1 MRHLTYL
8 FLLCPALL
16 IGQATFQRYFDLNG
30 DDVARGAVLLS
41 PDRLVIVG
49 NSRDG
54 NGLTHNAV
62 LVLNGEGAIV
72 SAATIDYPLRTQGQ
86 AIARQTDS
94 TFWMGAWR
102 SPIDIVDDWMVYRI
116 NAYTGE
122 ATGFGWGAEDVDE
135 QIRAMAAMPDGG
147 VTVVGNT
154 GDLNE
159 AIISRLDANGNE
171 LFRKGFSIPG
181 NRFTIFTDVKLL
193 PDGDLLVA
201 GEFRSETSFSGY
213 LLAKISPAGAL
224 IWSRQYN
231 DEDDPDEEP
240 SGATSLCVLESGH
253 VILAD
258 RQVQLSGRNSPL
270 TLLIN
275 SDGTLRSANRH
286 LVILTSGGIS
296 RPGFTQGL
304 TALADGGFLL
314 LGAIS
319 SLSGENEIGFAVRL
333 GAEAE
338 LRDWQFYESP
348 GENTIS
354 GGFPDGSGGF
364 WLYGHGAIC
373 AAGADDDF
381 LLLRTNENLEVVDEN
396 CDTPERTITRENSNF
411 SSTEAGLL
419 FDRIDPRYTP
429 PPLILATAAFEDKI
443 CPRIEV
449 VPQDFSSAICYRS
462 PFRLLESARVLSA
475 EESVTTIGILLLG
488 ATAGAGEFLRIN
500 DPGSAIITGNGST
513 DIRLVISESMSQ
525 EELMAILSQLEY
537 GVSGELVNGGQRSI
551 RIGAAK
557 DCLFA
562 PLIEFDF
569 TVAPNQEQ
577 IINLPQDT
585 AICPGV
591 ALVLDASTSGTAAY
605 RWSTGDTLPSISV
618 AQAGSYDLSVT
629 NVCGS
634 DSATINVREA
644 EGPELLDDRLLEIVC
659 LGDSLNFAP
668 FPEAGVSYAWA
679 DAVDGRTRV
688 FREPGI
694 YTLLRTNAC
703 DEATTMLE
711 VRFQDCCQIYY
722 PNAFSPNG
730 DGVNDRF
737 LPAPSPGDCGAIT
750 GWSFRI
756 FNRWGGEVFATDDP
770 FSGWDGSFRERPADN
785 GVYVFELRYF
795 NGRETVA
802 QSGSVTLLR

>member
-8 FLLCPALL
+8 LLLCPALL

-30 DDVARGAVLLS
+30 DDVARDAVLLS

-49 NSRDG
+49 NSQDG
-54 NGLTHNAV
+54 DGLTHNAV

-122 ATGFGWGAEDVDE
+122 ATGFGWGAENVDE

-171 LFRKGFSIPG
+171 IFRKGFSIPD
-181 NRFTIFTDVKLL
+181 NRFTIFTDVERL
-193 PDGDLLVA
+193 PDGNLLAA

-213 LLAKISPAGAL
+213 FLAKISATGAL
-224 IWSRQYN
+224 IWSQQYYEDN
-231 DEDDPDEEP
+231 DLRKEP
-240 SGATSLCVLESGH
+240 SGNTSLCVLSDGN
-253 VILAD
+253 VVMAD
-258 RQVQLSGRNSPL
+258 LNEGLSGRALPM
-270 TLLIN
+270 TLLID
-275 SDGTLRSANRH
+275 SDGTLQSADRYF
-286 LVILTSGGIS
+286 VILTSGGIS
-296 RPGFTQGL
+296 RPGFTRGL
-304 TALADGGFLL
+304 RALADGEFLM

-319 SLSGENEIGFAVRL
+319 SLSGENEVGFAVRL
-333 GAEAE
+333 GGEAE

-348 GENTIS
+348 GENTIT

-364 WLYGHGAIC
+364 WLYGNGAIC

-396 CDTPERTITRENSNF
+396 CDIPDRTISKEDLNF
-411 SSTEAGLL
+411 RSADAGQL

-429 PPLILATAAFEDKI
+429 PPLIMTTAEFEDKI
-443 CPRIEV
+443 CPRVEV

-462 PFRLLESARVLSA
+462 PFLLLESARVLSA
-475 EESVTTIGILLLG
+475 AESVTTIGILLLG

-537 GVSGELVNGGQRSI
+537 GVSGERVNGGQRSI
-551 RIGAAK
+551 RIGVAK
-557 DCLFA
+557 DCLLA

-569 TVAPNQEQ
+569 TLVPSQEQ
-577 IINLPQDT
+577 IIDLPQDT
-585 AICPGV
+585 VLCLGDT
-591 ALVLDASTSGTAAY
+591 LVLNASISGAAVY

-618 AQAGSYDLSVT
+618 SLPGAYRVTVT
-629 NVCGS
+629 NACGS
-634 DSATINVREA
+634 DSVAINVSEA
-644 EGPELLDDRLLEIVC
+644 ERTELFDDELREIVC
-659 LGDSLNFAP
+659 LGDSLIFEP
-668 FPEAGVSYAWA
+668 LPEAGVRYTWT
-679 DAVDGRTRV
+679 DGVDGLTRV
-688 FREPGI
+688 FREAG
-694 YTLLRTNAC
+694 TFSLLRANAC
-703 DEATTMLE
+703 YEATTTLQ
-711 VRFQDCCQIYY
+711 VAFQDCCQIYY

-737 LPAPSPGDCGAIT
+737 LPAPSPGDCGLIT
-750 GWSFRI
+750 DWSFRI
-756 FNRWGGEVFATDDP
+756 FNRWGGEVFATDDR
-770 FSGWDGSFRERPADN
+770 FSGWDGSFRERPAET

-795 NGRETVA
+795 NGRETVT